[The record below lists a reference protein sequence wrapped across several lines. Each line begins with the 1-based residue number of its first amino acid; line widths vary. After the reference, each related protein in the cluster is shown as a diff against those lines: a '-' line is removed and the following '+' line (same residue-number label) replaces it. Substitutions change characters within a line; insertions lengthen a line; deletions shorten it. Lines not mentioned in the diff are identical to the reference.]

1 MDPLNALSVA
11 SSVVQFVDFGRH
23 LLSASYEIYRSPSGE
38 SAKNVDLRTISKDL
52 TDLVAQIK
60 DKVGPSASI
69 QLDKSTAEYQLA
81 EISKECEWILKE
93 FKGALEKLGRQ
104 RRSKK
109 TAFEMARGAILIAL
123 KDVWNASTVDRMRE
137 RLENQKRRLMDA
149 TMICLW

>member
-38 SAKNVDLRTISKDL
+38 SAKNLDLRTISKDL

-69 QLDKSTAEYQLA
+69 QLDTSTADFKLA
-81 EISKECEWILKE
+81 EISKECEMILTE
-93 FKGALEKLGRQ
+93 FKDALEKLGRQ

-109 TAFEMARGAILIAL
+109 TAFEMARGAILTAL
-123 KDVWNASTVDRMRE
+123 MDVWNASTVERMRV
-137 RLENQKRRLMDA
+137 RLENQKQRLVRA
-149 TMICLW
+149 TLFCLW